1 MRNLGF
7 VILTIGIVMML
18 ITGFNFVTTKNV
30 ANIGPVHINKEENHP
45 LQWSPIV
52 GLVLLATGAV
62 IVLSDRR
69 KS

>member
-1 MRNLGF
+1 MKNLGF
-7 VILTIGIVMML
+7 IILTIGIVMML
-18 ITGFNFVTTKNV
+18 ITGFNYVTTKNV

-45 LQWSPIV
+45 VQWSPIV

-62 IVLSDRR
+62 IILSDRR